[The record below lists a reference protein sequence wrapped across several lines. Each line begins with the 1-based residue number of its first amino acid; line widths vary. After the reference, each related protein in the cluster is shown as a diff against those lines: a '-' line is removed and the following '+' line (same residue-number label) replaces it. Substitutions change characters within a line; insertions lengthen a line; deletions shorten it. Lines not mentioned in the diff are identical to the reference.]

1 MDEKNTQSRKW
12 QLTINNPTEKGLTH
26 EALKSIITNDN
37 FKSLEYWAMCDEIGL
52 EEKTPHTHVFIYC
65 KNGVLFNRVKKL
77 IPTAHIEF
85 CKGTCQQNR
94 DYIRK
99 EGKYLNDPKTATNL
113 KDTFEEF
120 GEMPIERQGTRSDLQ
135 DMIDMISQGQ
145 STADMIKSY
154 PNFMLQIDKIER
166 TRQIILED
174 KYKRTFRNMEV
185 KYIYG
190 TAGSGKTRGVMEQYG
205 FENVYRI
212 TDYAHPFDGYL
223 GQDVLVFEEFRS
235 SLKIG
240 DMLNYLD
247 GYPISLPC
255 RFQNKQA
262 CFTKVFIIS
271 NIPLDGQYVE
281 LQREQPETW
290 KALLRRI
297 TNGVKQYDGNKVRE
311 YQSVGDYYLMK
322 NLKPLENEK
331 LPF

>member
-26 EALKSIITNDN
+26 DTLKSIITTDN
-37 FKSLEYWAMCDEIGL
+37 FKSLEYWAMCDEVGL
-52 EEKTPHTHVFIYC
+52 EEKTPHTHVFVYC
-65 KNGVLFNRVKKL
+65 RNGIRFDRVKKL

-99 EGKYLNDPKTATNL
+99 EGKYLHDPKTATNL

-135 DMIDMISQGQ
+135 DMIDMITQGQ
-145 STADMIKSY
+145 STAEMIKSY
-154 PNFMLQIDKIER
+154 PNFMLQIDKIEQ

-190 TAGSGKTRGVMEQYG
+190 TAGSGKTRGVMEKYG
-205 FENVYRI
+205 FENVYRV
-212 TDYAHPFDGYL
+212 TDYIHPFDGYA

-247 GYPISLPC
+247 GYPLQLPC

-262 CFTKVFIIS
+262 CFTKIFMIS
-271 NIPLDGQYVE
+271 NVSLDLQYVE
-281 LQREQPETW
+281 LQKEQPETW
-290 KALLRRI
+290 KAFLRRI
-297 TNGVKQYDGNKVRE
+297 NGGVKQYDGDKVRE
-311 YQSVGDYYLMK
+311 YQSVDDYYLLK

>member
-26 EALKSIITNDN
+26 DTLKSIITTDN

-99 EGKYLNDPKTATNL
+99 EGKYLHDPKTATNL

-135 DMIDMISQGQ
+135 DMIDMITQGQ
-145 STADMIKSY
+145 STAEMIKSY
-154 PNFMLQIDKIER
+154 PNFMLQIDKIEQ

-205 FENVYRI
+205 FENVYRV
-212 TDYAHPFDGYL
+212 TDYIHPFDGYS

-247 GYPISLPC
+247 GYPLQLPC

-262 CFTKVFIIS
+262 CFTKIFMIS
-271 NIPLDGQYVE
+271 NVSLDLQYVE
-281 LQREQPETW
+281 LQKEQPETW
-290 KALLRRI
+290 KAFLRRI
-297 TNGVKQYDGNKVRE
+297 NGGIKQYDGDKVRE
-311 YQSVGDYYLMK
+311 YQSVDDYYLMK

>member
-26 EALKSIITNDN
+26 DNLKSIITTDN
-37 FKSLEYWAMCDEIGL
+37 FKSLEYWAMCDEVGL

-99 EGKYLNDPKTATNL
+99 EGKYLHDPKTATNL

-135 DMIDMISQGQ
+135 DMIDMITQGR
-145 STADMIKSY
+145 STAEMIKSY
-154 PNFMLQIDKIER
+154 PNFMLQIDKIEQ

-190 TAGSGKTRGVMEQYG
+190 TAGSGKTRGVMEKYG
-205 FENVYRI
+205 FENVYRV
-212 TDYAHPFDGYL
+212 TDYIHPFDGYA

-247 GYPISLPC
+247 GYPLQLPC

-262 CFTKVFIIS
+262 CFTKIFMIS
-271 NIPLDGQYVE
+271 NVSLDLQYVE
-281 LQREQPETW
+281 LQKEQPETW
-290 KALLRRI
+290 KAFLRRI
-297 TNGVKQYDGNKVRE
+297 NGGVKQYDGDKVRE
-311 YQSVGDYYLMK
+311 YQSVDDYYLLK

>member
-26 EALKSIITNDN
+26 DNLKSIITTDN
-37 FKSLEYWAMCDEIGL
+37 FKSLEYWAMCDEVGL

-99 EGKYLNDPKTATNL
+99 EGKYLHDPKTATNL

-135 DMIDMISQGQ
+135 DMIDMITQGQ
-145 STADMIKSY
+145 STAEMIKSY
-154 PNFMLQIDKIER
+154 PNFMLQIDKIEQ

-205 FENVYRI
+205 FENVYRV
-212 TDYAHPFDGYL
+212 TDYIHPFDGYA

-247 GYPISLPC
+247 GYPLQLPC

-262 CFTKVFIIS
+262 CFTKIFMIS
-271 NIPLDGQYVE
+271 NVSLDLQYVE
-281 LQREQPETW
+281 LQKEQPETW
-290 KALLRRI
+290 KAFLRRI
-297 TNGVKQYDGNKVRE
+297 NGGVKQYDGDKVRE
-311 YQSVGDYYLMK
+311 YQSVDDYYLMK
-322 NLKPLENEK
+322 NLKPLKNEK